1 MNYEVPRERLFNAIY
16 KMIDD
21 YMRDTEL
28 RFDYGYM
35 YKKMVKSVIEFYGD
49 EFTEGIDNENLFV
62 YVSREYYAEVEKDKT
77 QIYMYY
83 SKSPLLMVSNRT
95 TWRRRMDKMFG
106 DVWRP
111 VFEKWF
117 SDNNPE
123 LPVKTFNYL

>member
-1 MNYEVPRERLFNAIY
+1 
-16 KMIDD
+16 MIDD

-49 EFTEGIDNENLFV
+49 DYAEGEDSEKLFV
-62 YVSREYYAEVEKDKT
+62 YISREYYAEVEKDKNM
-77 QIYMYY
+77 IYKNYN
-83 SKSPLLMVSNRT
+83 KSPLLEISKFT
-95 TWRRRMDKMFG
+95 TWRHRMDKMFG

-117 SDNNPE
+117 SNNNPE
-123 LPVKTFNYL
+123 LPVKTFIYQ